1 MMKRKKNWF
10 CCREAKSIIQ
20 SDFNS
25 MTFQTERKLIL
36 TKDPT
41 VDISNQSQKK
51 KKF

>member
-1 MMKRKKNWF
+1 
-10 CCREAKSIIQ
+10 
-20 SDFNS
+20 

-51 KKF
+51 KKFWIFRQNLKKAEKTLHLM